1 MATTVDH
8 RRVNLARNNNL
19 ALPLPESFKS
29 SPSDHARHH
38 DVYGLST
45 ESSSRASIMSTEDIP
60 MELSRTLTTGS
71 EGWSDSEDDDDSSVT
86 SDTSHARIARRPHFP
101 PVLPSVNS
109 SSSIS
114 KSLPQKLA
122 ATISA
127 VEGSGLAYRPQTP
140 SKSQSPPARFRR
152 VKSPPLSSQTQRES
166 LISNAL
172 QAQHLPDSH
181 SLPNPLHVPQSWQ
194 TRQTRPLPHGI
205 DEVVS
210 GQKGAAAANT
220 ELGFKPYV
228 WKSFD
233 MESEVSDD
241 EYNQSGLV
249 SFDDDEDSGQDDAS
263 SRVSR
268 SFQRLTTQFSRLR
281 DQRTSLREIFNG
293 VQLKRTHVQ
302 EMRHVKDDATLAF
315 MTAVQGLL
323 PDNPGLDKFFKDM
336 RDAQLRCQEAEQR
349 FDDMLDELQHGEVE
363 LELEEQRFYTAAAGI
378 DSTASD
384 DESDDDNCPQVS
396 ENPMLRGITGDRP
409 VDIHPLFEELREA
422 SRNIQLAREL
432 LVNTQMKRKALSA
445 GKSHLL
451 SPDSIQLL
459 ESYGEAGKKRAL
471 ELKRSGVMSQD
482 DVEMLQDYDI
492 LEQKALS
499 DIDHYTKETM
509 RLENECREKRVM
521 PQNTPFQQE
530 GFGFNPVYADEIRLG
545 DDLFDRPPKGQPK
558 TLAHPVFPKL
568 LSNPIY
574 LLDEFP
580 QTAQQSLRQA
590 LSLPPGLPSRQMH
603 IDNAAREVNI
613 HSLLKEVGEQ
623 DGDKRGYIN
632 RWLLHKLHLSS
643 MEAELLWSTFHS
655 RLKILNIDRWQQ
667 DVLHLWWKDQAAN
680 LPPAQFEGV
689 YEDRSSASINP
700 RLDLPS
706 RCYSDSHQLDR
717 MRLWDIEEAWS

>member
-8 RRVNLARNNNL
+8 RCVNLARNNTL
-19 ALPLPESFKS
+19 ALPESFNP
-29 SPSDHARHH
+29 SPPDHARHH
-38 DVYGLST
+38 AVYGPST

-60 MELSRTLTTGS
+60 LELSRTLTTGS
-71 EGWSDSEDDDDSSVT
+71 EGWSDSEDDDSSVT

-152 VKSPPLSSQTQRES
+152 VKSPPLFSQTPRES

-172 QAQHLPDSH
+172 RAQHPSDSQ
-181 SLPNPLHVPQSWQ
+181 SLPTALHVSPS
-194 TRQTRPLPHGI
+194 RQTRTISHGI
-205 DEVVS
+205 DEVIS
-210 GQKGAAAANT
+210 GQKGVTANR
-220 ELGFKPYV
+220 ELGFKPHI
-228 WKSFD
+228 WKGFD
-233 MESEVSDD
+233 VESEVSDD
-241 EYNQSGLV
+241 EEDQSGLV
-249 SFDDDEDSGQDDAS
+249 SFDDDDNEDSDQDDAS

-268 SFQRLTTQFSRLR
+268 SFQRLTTHFSRLR
-281 DQRTSLREIFNG
+281 DRRTNLREIFNG
-293 VQLKRTHVQ
+293 VQLKRTQVQ

-315 MTAVQGLL
+315 MTAVQALL
-323 PDNPGLDKFFKDM
+323 PENPGLDKFFKDM

-384 DESDDDNCPQVS
+384 DESDDDNCSQIS
-396 ENPMLRGITGDRP
+396 ENSMLRGITGDRP

-422 SRNIQLAREL
+422 SRNIQLAKEL
-432 LVNTQMKRKALSA
+432 LVNTQMKRKLLSA

-459 ESYGEAGKKRAL
+459 ENYGEAGKKRAL

-482 DVEMLQDYDI
+482 DIEMLQDYDN
-492 LEQKALS
+492 LEQKALF
-499 DIDHYTKETM
+499 DIDHYTKEAM

-530 GFGFNPVYADEIRLG
+530 GFGFNPVYADDIHLG
-545 DDLFDRPPKGQPK
+545 DESFDRPTRGQPK

-568 LSNPIY
+568 LSNPTY
-574 LLDEFP
+574 LLEEFP

-590 LSLPPGLPSRQMH
+590 ISLPPGVPSRQKH

-613 HSLLKEVGEQ
+613 HSLLKDNGDR

-655 RLKILNIDRWQQ
+655 RLKVLNVDRWQQ
-667 DVLHLWWKDQAAN
+667 DVLHSWWKDQAAN

-700 RLDLPS
+700 RPDLPS
-706 RCYSDSHQLDR
+706 RCYSDSHQLDH
-717 MRLWDIEEAWS
+717 MRLWDVEEAWG

>member
-8 RRVNLARNNNL
+8 RCVNLARNNTL
-19 ALPLPESFKS
+19 ALPESFNPS
-29 SPSDHARHH
+29 SSDHARHH

-60 MELSRTLTTGS
+60 LELSRTLTTGS
-71 EGWSDSEDDDDSSVT
+71 EGWSDSEDDDSSVT

-127 VEGSGLAYRPQTP
+127 VEGAGLAHRPQTP
-140 SKSQSPPARFRR
+140 SKSQSPSNRFRR
-152 VKSPPLSSQTQRES
+152 VKSPPLPSQTQRES

-172 QAQHLPDSH
+172 RAQHPSDSQ
-181 SLPNPLHVPQSWQ
+181 SLPTLLHVPQN
-194 TRQTRPLPHGI
+194 RPTRPIPHGI
-205 DEVVS
+205 DEIVS
-210 GQKGAAAANT
+210 GQRHTPADR
-220 ELGFKPYV
+220 EPGFKQHI
-228 WKSFD
+228 WKGFD
-233 MESEVSDD
+233 VESEVSDD
-241 EYNQSGLV
+241 EDDQSGLV
-249 SFDDDEDSGQDDAS
+249 SFDDDDDSDQDDAS

-268 SFQRLTTQFSRLR
+268 SFQRLTTHFSRLR
-281 DQRTSLREIFNG
+281 DRRTNLREIFNG
-293 VQLKRTHVQ
+293 VQLKRTQVQ

-315 MTAVQGLL
+315 MTAVQALL
-323 PDNPGLDKFFKDM
+323 PENPGLDQFFKDM
-336 RDAQLRCQEAEQR
+336 RDAQIRCQEAEQR

-378 DSTASD
+378 DSTASED
-384 DESDDDNCPQVS
+384 GSNDDNCPQVP
-396 ENPMLRGITGDRP
+396 ENPMLLGISGDRP
-409 VDIHPLFEELREA
+409 EDIHPLFEELREA

-451 SPDSIQLL
+451 SPDSIELL
-459 ESYGEAGKKRAL
+459 ESYSEAGKKRAL

-482 DVEMLQDYDI
+482 DIEMLQDYDY
-492 LEQKALS
+492 LEQKARF
-499 DIDHYTKETM
+499 DIDHYTKEAM

-521 PQNTPFQQE
+521 PKNTPFQQE
-530 GFGFNPVYADEIRLG
+530 GFGFNPVYADEIHLG
-545 DDLFDRPPKGQPK
+545 DELFDRPPKGQSK

-568 LSNPIY
+568 LSNPTY
-574 LLDEFP
+574 LLGEFP

-590 LSLPPGLPSRQMH
+590 ISLPPSLPARQKH
-603 IDNAAREVNI
+603 IDTAAREVAI
-613 HSLLKEVGEQ
+613 HSLLKDVGER

-643 MEAELLWSTFHS
+643 MEAELLWSTFHT
-655 RLKILNIDRWQQ
+655 RLKVRNVDRWQQ

-700 RLDLPS
+700 RPDLPS
-706 RCYSDSHQLDR
+706 RAYSDSHQLDH

>member
-1 MATTVDH
+1 MATTVD
-8 RRVNLARNNNL
+8 RRCVNLARNNSL
-19 ALPLPESFKS
+19 ALPESFRS
-29 SPSDHARHH
+29 PPSDHARHH
-38 DVYGLST
+38 DVYGPST

-60 MELSRTLTTGS
+60 LELSRTLTTGS
-71 EGWSDSEDDDDSSVT
+71 EGWSDSEDDDSSVT

-127 VEGSGLAYRPQTP
+127 VERTSLTHRPQIP
-140 SKSQSPPARFRR
+140 SKSQSPSARFRR

-172 QAQHLPDSH
+172 RAQHPSEPH
-181 SLPNPLHVPQSWQ
+181 SLPNTLHVPPS
-194 TRQTRPLPHGI
+194 RQTRPIPHGI
-205 DEVVS
+205 DEMIS
-210 GQKGAAAANT
+210 GPKGAPTNR
-220 ELGFKPYV
+220 ELGFRPHV
-228 WKSFD
+228 WKGFD
-233 MESEVSDD
+233 AESEVSDD
-241 EYNQSGLV
+241 DDQSGLV
-249 SFDDDEDSGQDDAS
+249 SFDNDEDSDQDDAS

-268 SFQRLTTQFSRLR
+268 SFQRLTTHFSRLR
-281 DQRTSLREIFNG
+281 DRRTNLREIFNG
-293 VQLKRTHVQ
+293 VQLKRTQVQ

-363 LELEEQRFYTAAAGI
+363 LELEEQRFYTAAAVI
-378 DSTASD
+378 DSTAPD
-384 DESDDDNCPQVS
+384 DESDDDNCSQVS
-396 ENPMLRGITGDRP
+396 DNSMLRGITGDRP
-409 VDIHPLFEELREA
+409 EDIHPLFEGLREA

-451 SPDSIQLL
+451 SPDSIELL

-471 ELKRSGVMSQD
+471 ELKRLGVMSQD
-482 DVEMLQDYDI
+482 DIEMLQDYDN
-492 LEQKALS
+492 LEQRALF
-499 DIDHYTKETM
+499 DIDRYTKEAV

-521 PQNTPFQQE
+521 PKNTPFQQE
-530 GFGFNPVYADEIRLG
+530 GFGFNPVYSDEIRLG
-545 DDLFDRPPKGQPK
+545 DELFDRPSKGQSK
-558 TLAHPVFPKL
+558 TLAHPMFPKL
-568 LSNPIY
+568 LSNPTY
-574 LLDEFP
+574 LLEEFP

-590 LSLPPGLPSRQMH
+590 ISLPQHLPTRQKH
-603 IDNAAREVNI
+603 IENAAREVNI
-613 HSLLKEVGEQ
+613 HSLLKEAG
-623 DGDKRGYIN
+623 DRGGDKRGYIN

-655 RLKILNIDRWQQ
+655 RLKVLNVDRWQQ

-700 RLDLPS
+700 RPDLPS
-706 RCYSDSHQLDR
+706 RCYSDSHQLDH